1 MICAR
6 LPVNSTTYPNGAFQE
21 IGGSWTEAGWAWL
34 AVIGS
39 NGKVSQIRVKQS
51 LNPVLDQKAKAAFSR
66 WKFAPA
72 LLGDKPVAMSVI
84 VTVPFLYAP
93 APH

>member
-1 MICAR
+1 LQQKGVR
-6 LPVNSTTYPNGAFQE
+6 GKVVL
-21 IGGSWTEAGWAWL
+21 L

-51 LNPVLDQKAKAAFSR
+51 LNPVLDEKAKAAFSR

-72 LLGDKPVAMSVI
+72 LLGDKPIAMSVI
-84 VTVPFLYAP
+84 VTVPFRYAP